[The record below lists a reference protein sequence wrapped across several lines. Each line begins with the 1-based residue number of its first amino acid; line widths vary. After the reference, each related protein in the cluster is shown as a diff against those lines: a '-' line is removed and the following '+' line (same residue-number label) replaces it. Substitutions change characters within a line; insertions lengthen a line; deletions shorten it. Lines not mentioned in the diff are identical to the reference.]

1 MKVLIIGQ
9 CQGGN
14 AKTWQDFLSAY
25 SEFELIHYVCRNQ
38 CQDDFFLKGEGK
50 KVFRFYNKFQGM
62 GILRKIW
69 VKLVSTRLLPAFVKR
84 MDQKFHYDIIHFQGN
99 YEPEFNLKL
108 MNATKAKAVVSIYG
122 SDFYQRYLN
131 AGASGRKSFEK
142 VIDRAAHIL
151 FNFEMT
157 RTDFLKEIDV
167 KDKSSV
173 GCMGVSDFWEE
184 PVAKS
189 TGAPAGVTRLL
200 SARGMYAYNNVD
212 LLVDAFIEL
221 YANNPS
227 YELYL
232 INGYGWDEQVKDA
245 ILEKVKG
252 IENIHAIVGRWI
264 TDEELKGY
272 YALCDYNFCIGNT
285 DQLSVS
291 IIYGFMNG
299 CINILSPID
308 NYKELYRLG
317 FKSHYTLNEV
327 NENSMRNVLKDLP
340 EFSGNIL
347 DADFAL
353 AKRSFLFSERFKNT
367 FNVFDSLT
375 NH

>member
-38 CQDDFFLKGEGK
+38 CQDDFFLSGEGK

-62 GILRKIW
+62 GLLRKIW

-84 MDQKFHYDIIHFQGN
+84 MDQKNHYDIIHFQGN
-99 YEPEFNLKL
+99 YEPEFNLRL
-108 MNATKAKAVVSIYG
+108 MNATKAKAVVNIYG

-131 AGASGRKSFEK
+131 AGSTGKKSFEK

-173 GCMGVSDFWEE
+173 GCMGVNDFWAESVVE
-184 PVAKS
+184 SAN
-189 TGAPAGVTRLL
+189 APTGVTRLL
-200 SARGMYAYNNVD
+200 SARGMYAYNNVE
-212 LLVDAFIEL
+212 LLVDAFIML
-221 YANNPS
+221 YANNPA

-232 INGYGWDEQVKDA
+232 INGYGWDEPVKNA
-245 ILEKVKG
+245 IQEKVKG

-291 IIYGFMNG
+291 IIYGFMQKA
-299 CINILSPID
+299 INILSPLD
-308 NYKELYRLG
+308 NYKELDRLN
-317 FKSHYTLNEV
+317 FKTHHFLSEV
-327 NENSMRNVLKDLP
+327 SSDVLKETLANLP
-340 EFSGNIL
+340 KANEEDI
-347 DADFAL
+347 DKDRDL
-353 AKRSFLFSERFKNT
+353 AKESFLFTSRFKNAMS
-367 FNVFDSLT
+367 VFKSLAD
-375 NH
+375 